1 MCDPMTIAGIAAQVV
16 GTKIQDDKYKKAQ
29 NQRDASIDNNNRI
42 RKNLEN
48 EARMSQNESKDL
60 FQDDA
65 FNAGNQASQDKFAAL
80 YNDTINTPNYSIPNI
95 GNAPAIIEET
105 LNNELAKAAAYN
117 KQQGDAKA
125 KLASLSDYLATTVN
139 PQFSKSAE
147 KGAMIGNFLQGE
159 GDLLDMELKAAEAKA
174 YSPTAQILSG
184 VGSAATGAGLRK
196 V

>member
-1 MCDPMTIAGIAAQVV
+1 MTIAGIAAQVV

-147 KGAMIGNFLQGE
+147 NGAMIGNFLQGE
-159 GDLLDMELKAAEAKA
+159 
-174 YSPTAQILSG
+174 
-184 VGSAATGAGLRK
+184 
-196 V
+196 